1 MRYFLLIININK
13 INLYIVD
20 IKIYII
26 YLKMHFIYSYL
37 ISYFDNFNILKK
49 VLFIKKLIID

>member
-49 VLFIKKLIID
+49 VL